1 MPAPGPQGIAFVNA
15 LARSPSPNFR
25 DRIPASFSFSEA
37 PRPREVP
44 CGRTAVDPRAKRPV
58 ACAAWAHNFPIQGGK
73 RMIGKMDSVEEETGT
88 ESALGTPALTHR
100 VPQPRVVPTIPAT
113 NRPTYGL
120 DGQAN
125 SGSVPQQELPASPA
139 SPNHSPLSPTRIV
152 RSKPIEVK
160 PVEATVATA
169 EERFSSNPQDGH
181 MSLESALQEI
191 QKLRQQNQQLLKEA
205 ESQCQPKNDDSG
217 LVAKNAQLERDARDM
232 LQQFE
237 EFEREKEDEVKE
249 FQEEIAQLNAKLA
262 EKDVAM
268 KRYKS
273 EVERERENLLQAM
286 TDESSELQGRVAK
299 LEKDKE
305 TLQVDLAKALA
316 RVDVLTAGQAAS
328 SQVDEAQLRPLQTE
342 CEALK
347 DEVTNKDGQI
357 ILLRSQLE
365 IADRKLRL
373 SDMENAMLKSEMELR
388 KRSSS
393 SQSATL

>member
-1 MPAPGPQGIAFVNA
+1 
-15 LARSPSPNFR
+15 
-25 DRIPASFSFSEA
+25 
-37 PRPREVP
+37 
-44 CGRTAVDPRAKRPV
+44 
-58 ACAAWAHNFPIQGGK
+58 
-73 RMIGKMDSVEEETGT
+73 MDSVEEETGT

-125 SGSVPQQELPASPA
+125 SGSVLQQELPASPA

-169 EERFSSNPQDGH
+169 LEKVETEERFSSNPQDGH

-205 ESQCQPKNDDSG
+205 ESQSQPKNDDSD

-273 EVERERENLLQAM
+273 EFERERENLLQAM

-393 SQSATL
+393 QSATL